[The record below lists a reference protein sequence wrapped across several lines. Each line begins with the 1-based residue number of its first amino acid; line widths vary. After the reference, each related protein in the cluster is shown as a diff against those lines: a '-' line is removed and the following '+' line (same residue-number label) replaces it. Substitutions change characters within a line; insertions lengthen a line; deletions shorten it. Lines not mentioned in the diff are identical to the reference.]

1 MLIFRQLFDPTSS
14 TYSYLLADR
23 RSHEA
28 VLIDPVFD
36 QARRDAA
43 LIQELGL
50 KLVAALDTHVHAD
63 HVTGAWL
70 FKTRCGSEIAI
81 GSYDGAVQLTPTS
94 GAGLIEEVC
103 SRLRR
108 DLTAVERAIYDI
120 TDPAPTCRGD

>member
-28 VLIDPVFD
+28 VVIDPVFE

-70 FKTRCGSEIAI
+70 FKTRCGSAIAL
-81 GSYDGAVQLTPTS
+81 GAAS
-94 GAGLIEEVC
+94 GAAGADRYLAHGDRVLFGGRYLEV
-103 SRLRR
+103 
-108 DLTAVERAIYDI
+108 RATPGHTEGCVTYVMNDESM
-120 TDPAPTCRGD
+120 A